1 GLTTTKPP
9 VQPVNYSALTD
20 SDVQRLQAMPEQAQA
35 EELLERAIRHD
46 SRALDLFEQNIGIWL
61 GDIKLTEHMKQLES
75 RSRFSTDLRV
85 RNANADLNLA
95 MDGWSKTDNSVDLLI
110 ARAASDPAYRQSAVY
125 FLGMM
130 AGRGVGYDR
139 IYPVLVEYA
148 RNNPDANVR
157 QWAVEGMR
165 YLGTD
170 EALDVL
176 FESFTNDP
184 SDAVR
189 NRAGCNLS
197 DCGNFMRKQR
207 LRMVPKLI
215 ELVEDRQT
223 TPQMRNWS
231 FMALREITDE
241 SLPASA
247 SAWRDWYTQHGAEKM
262 AEFEQMDWWRV
273 GGDE

>member
-1 GLTTTKPP
+1 M
-9 VQPVNYSALTD
+9 QPVNYSALTD

-46 SRALDLFEQNIGIWL
+46 SRSLDLFEQNIGTWL

-189 NRAGCNLS
+189 NRADCNLS

-241 SLPASA
+241 SLPAAA

-273 GGDE
+273 AGDE